1 MKLRKFIATT
11 IHEYL
16 NEILNKPQS
25 NYFSNIGLKTEDVFD
40 MIDGKTE
47 LSTESLPTA
56 EPDSEDDDEDK

>member
-1 MKLRKFIATT
+1 
-11 IHEYL
+11 
-16 NEILNKPQS
+16 
-25 NYFSNIGLKTEDVFD
+25 